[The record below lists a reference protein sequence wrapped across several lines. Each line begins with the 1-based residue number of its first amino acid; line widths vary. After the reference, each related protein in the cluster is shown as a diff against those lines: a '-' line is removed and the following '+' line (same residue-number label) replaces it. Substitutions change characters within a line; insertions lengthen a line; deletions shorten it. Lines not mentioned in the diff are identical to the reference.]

1 MSLLT
6 GLIKKT
12 ALGKAGAGIAKLAS
26 REGFASAFSA
36 TPTGKIMS
44 SVSSPSADKPK
55 KTKSSDAA
63 PVSKGPAGGGQ
74 ISERALQLLVNI
86 DDTLKRIIDTI
97 DLQNQKEEAAR
108 EEAASEQ
115 KVPGPEPAQAMAA
128 EKPDLLKRFGKFAS
142 LIVGFVLPLLVPIW
156 NVLKS
161 VYSWLTDM
169 GMQVMDFL
177 KEKILP
183 ILTED
188 IPKFFVETIPN
199 FFTNTLPDLFFKG
212 VDFMKDKIASL
223 ADSVTKII
231 GTVKGKVGGLILDIV
246 DSPAAKFL
254 LPDSFRNSIKGFAN
268 DMVKSG
274 NETVKKSEENQA
286 ARAKAEAAK
295 EQKQKEKTAKDA
307 APVEKKSEEAGKA
320 VAEKVEAPAATGM
333 STTPPIGSIPPSG
346 GMAGSAAGVGPSGG
360 MATSSAGGAATG
372 AGSTLPAP
380 APSSAG
386 GMASTSQATPES
398 SVGTSAVPGPSP
410 SSAGGMA
417 SSAAAS
423 PVANDGTGK
432 TVAAASMAATAPEP
446 IYAPSVANKVTG
458 SAPNMNKPKAPS
470 SPVNPI
476 ANVPDVFPVLGSLA
490 DLWYHNSAVIV

>member
-6 GLIKKT
+6 GLIRKT
-12 ALGKAGAGIAKLAS
+12 ALGKAGAGVARLAS
-26 REGFASAFSA
+26 REGFASAFSS
-36 TPTGKIMS
+36 TPTGRIMS
-44 SVSSPSADKPK
+44 SMSGPAEDKPK
-55 KTKSSDAA
+55 KTTSSDAA
-63 PVSKGPAGGGQ
+63 PVSKGPAAGGQ

-86 DDTLKRIIDTI
+86 DETLKRIISAI

-115 KVPGPEPAQAMAA
+115 KVPGPEPAQAMAT

-142 LIVGFVLPLLVPIW
+142 LLVGFVLPLLVPIW

-161 VYSWLTDM
+161 VYGWLTEM
-169 GMQVMDFL
+169 GMQVMNFL

-223 ADSVTKII
+223 ADSITKII

-286 ARAKAEAAK
+286 ARAKAEATK
-295 EQKQKEKTAKDA
+295 EQKQKEKALKDA
-307 APVEKKSEEAGKA
+307 APVEQKIQQNGKS
-320 VAEKVEAPAATGM
+320 VAEKVEAPAAAAM
-333 STTPPIGSIPPSG
+333 STTPSITSASAPG
-346 GMAGSAAGVGPSGG
+346 GMAGSTAGVGPSGG
-360 MATSSAGGAATG
+360 MASSTAGGAVTG

-386 GMASTSQATPES
+386 GMASQSQATAES
-398 SVGTSAVPGPSP
+398 SVGTASIPGPSP
-410 SSAGGMA
+410 SSSGGMA
-417 SSAAAS
+417 GSAAAT
-423 PVANDGTGK
+423 PVSTDGTGK

-446 IYAPSVANKVTG
+446 VYAPSVANKVIG